1 MYTFQALA
9 HPFLSGKTSVNKFE
23 NVRQL
28 TSMRNL
34 SFLKSV
40 IVFQTLFICL
50 FVTVLYSP
58 FTTSQ
63 EERQGKYNF
72 VYLDKGQL
80 ISKGNFGVFNFLQKA
95 NEQIRLCYYNT
106 SV

>member
-40 IVFQTLFICL
+40 IVFQTLLICL

-58 FTTSQ
+58 STTSQ
-63 EERQGKYNF
+63 EERQVKYNF
-72 VYLDKGQL
+72 VYLGSNFYL
-80 ISKGNFGVFNFLQKA
+80 SK
-95 NEQIRLCYYNT
+95 C
-106 SV
+106 SVRS